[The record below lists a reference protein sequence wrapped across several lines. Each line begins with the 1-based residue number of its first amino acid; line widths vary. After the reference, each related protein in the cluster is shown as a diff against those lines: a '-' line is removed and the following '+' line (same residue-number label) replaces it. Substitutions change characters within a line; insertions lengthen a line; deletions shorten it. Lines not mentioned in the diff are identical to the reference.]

1 MQKLKQN
8 RNMETENRESNR
20 TVIMAINQE
29 IIRLIVTPLSHDW
42 TVTALKLSLSPLAMV
57 NADYVFAD
65 YYIALY
71 IGAIFFLNPNGRD
84 LSQ

>member
-8 RNMETENRESNR
+8 RNMETKNRESNR

-57 NADYVFAD
+57 NVDYVFAD

-71 IGAIFFLNPNGRD
+71 TPYSQMADTREKTGA
-84 LSQ
+84 